1 MAFFMV
7 EEMRTILFFSENKRI
22 ERKWYLVYN
31 MFKICFWECYNLLFL
46 EIFFFVFFKTLRI
59 PKINMLIP
67 SSLSLSLDGSIS
79 KKEKSFI
86 FDTKEAQI
94 FYVAL
99 VSQRLK
105 LSSTKHIKIRKALF
119 TFLSVW
125 LLKKLEG
132 KKKGD
137 KKKKAKFWH
146 IL

>member
-1 MAFFMV
+1 MV
-7 EEMRTILFFSENKRI
+7 EEMRTILFFFLKTKELNENDIWSITCSKSVFENVI
-22 ERKWYLVYN
+22 
-31 MFKICFWECYNLLFL
+31 ICYFQKF
-46 EIFFFVFFKTLRI
+46 FFFVFFKTLRI

-67 SSLSLSLDGSIS
+67 SFLSLSLDGSIS

-137 KKKKAKFWH
+137 KKKKAKF
-146 IL
+146 

>member
-1 MAFFMV
+1 
-7 EEMRTILFFSENKRI
+7 
-22 ERKWYLVYN
+22 
-31 MFKICFWECYNLLFL
+31 
-46 EIFFFVFFKTLRI
+46 
-59 PKINMLIP
+59 MLIP
-67 SSLSLSLDGSIS
+67 SFLSLSLDGSIS

-132 KKKGD
+132 KKRETRKRKQNFD
-137 KKKKAKFWH
+137 IFYKFVV
-146 IL
+146 